1 MKIVVEGMD
10 GVGKTTLAK
19 RLAKELNYKYVDGL
33 LISFFKDLGYS
44 DEKISE
50 LKKAIYEF
58 AEIDNSIIRTWFFG
72 MANIFNLL
80 NYDEDLIIDR
90 HCLTTYYWNADE
102 KSEKIYKFM
111 QEISGK
117 PDFILILVASPE
129 RRVERLEQR
138 DLNDPDLLDANK
150 RAYGYNKFIQGAKDL
165 NLDYCIIDTEGCNA
179 DEVFKIALEKVQN
192 FISNKLKGEA
202 NE

>member
-165 NLDYCIIDTEGCNA
+165 NCLLYTSPSPRD
-179 DEVFKIALEKVQN
+179 
-192 FISNKLKGEA
+192 
-202 NE
+202 

>member
-138 DLNDPDLLDANK
+138 DLNDPDLLDAKK

-165 NLDYCIIDTEGCNA
+165 NLDYCIIDTEGRNA